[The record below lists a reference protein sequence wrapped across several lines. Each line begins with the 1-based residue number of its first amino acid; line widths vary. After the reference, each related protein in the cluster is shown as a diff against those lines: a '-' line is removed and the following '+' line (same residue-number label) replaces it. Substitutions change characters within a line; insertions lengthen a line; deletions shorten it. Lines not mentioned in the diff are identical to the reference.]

1 MSIKKF
7 ALGAMLFAGAGVF
20 ASQAMAANF
29 VEGKDYT
36 LITNPQPVEKPGKIE
51 VREFFWYGCPHCHAL
66 EPHMQTWLKN
76 LPKDVRFVRTPSPIN
91 PVWEVGAKAYFT
103 SEALGIRQYTHLPL
117 FDAHHTN
124 TSKGA
129 LSPNALAQ
137 FFTHFKVPEQKF
149 KETFDSFPVAQR
161 VEQAKKLSQA
171 YQLEGVPA
179 VVVNGKYLVQGEDAK
194 VPQVI
199 DFLIEKERK
208 AK

>member
-1 MSIKKF
+1 MSIKKIAF
-7 ALGAMLFAGAGVF
+7 AVVTVAGVGLFANY
-20 ASQAMAANF
+20 AMAADF
-29 VEGKDYT
+29 VEGQDYK
-36 LITNPQPVEKPGKIE
+36 LLQNPQPVEKPGKIE

-66 EPHMQTWLKN
+66 EPHMQTWLKK
-76 LPKDVRFVRTPSPIN
+76 LPKDVRFVRTPAPIN

-117 FDAHHTN
+117 FDAHYQN
-124 TSKGA
+124 KQGA

-137 FFTHFKVPEQKF
+137 FFTAFKVPEDKF

-161 VEQAKKLSQA
+161 VAQAKQLAQA
-171 YQLEGVPA
+171 YQLEGVPI
-179 VVVNGKYLVQGEDAK
+179 VIVNGKYAVQGEDAK